1 MTAPAT
7 PTPPTKGGS
16 FIRDADGRLKPN
28 TQTPKAPANV
38 PAKGKPA
45 KPAKEA

>member
-1 MTAPAT
+1 MTNPAT
-7 PTPPTKGGS
+7 PKPPIKGGS
-16 FIRDADGRLKPN
+16 FVRDADGRLKPN
-28 TQTPKAPANV
+28 TETPAA